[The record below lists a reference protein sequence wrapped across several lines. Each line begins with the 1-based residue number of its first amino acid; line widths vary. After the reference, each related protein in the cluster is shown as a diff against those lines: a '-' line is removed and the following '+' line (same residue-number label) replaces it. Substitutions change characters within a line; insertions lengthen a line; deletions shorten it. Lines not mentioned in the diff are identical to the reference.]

1 MNATQFT
8 ENVKALALTIQKYKS
23 GASGQNGE
31 CDCIGLV
38 IGALRMGGVAW
49 NGTHGTN
56 YAARNEMRWMSPLDA
71 SSQLRTGMVVYKSR
85 EPGESGYSLP
95 EKYKES
101 GDLLDY
107 YHVGMVTGVSP
118 LRITHCTSPGPIVT
132 DSKIGK
138 WKWFGELNKVEAES
152 ESDGENQ
159 METMYV
165 IGGKLNLRSA
175 PSTQADRLIQIASG
189 EKVLADTYNNT
200 WSRVIYTDA
209 EGKTYEGYAVSQYLT
224 KTPPGGT
231 APFPDMVSIT
241 LERSAAVLLKKA
253 LDAVLT

>member
-8 ENVKALALTIQKYKS
+8 ENVKALALTIQEYKS

-38 IGALRMGGVAW
+38 IGALRMGGVRW
-49 NGTHGTN
+49 EGTHGTN
-56 YAARNEMRWMSPLDA
+56 YAARNEMRWMSPLEA
-71 SSQLRTGMVVYKSR
+71 SSQLRAGMVVYKSR
-85 EPGESGYSLP
+85 EPGESGYGLP

-101 GDLLDY
+101 GDLRDY
-107 YHVGMVTGVSP
+107 YHIGVVTGVNP

-138 WKWFGELNKVEAES
+138 WKWFGELNKVAAENES
-152 ESDGENQ
+152 EGGSQ
-159 METMYV
+159 MKTMYV
-165 IGGKLNLRSA
+165 TGGKLNLRSA
-175 PSTQADRLIQIASG
+175 PSTQADRLTQIASG

-200 WSRVIYTDA
+200 WSKVIYTNA

-224 KTPPGGT
+224 ETPPEET
-231 APFPDMVSIT
+231 TPPADTVTIT
-241 LERSAAVLLKKA
+241 LERSAAELLKKA
-253 LDAVLT
+253 LDAALT